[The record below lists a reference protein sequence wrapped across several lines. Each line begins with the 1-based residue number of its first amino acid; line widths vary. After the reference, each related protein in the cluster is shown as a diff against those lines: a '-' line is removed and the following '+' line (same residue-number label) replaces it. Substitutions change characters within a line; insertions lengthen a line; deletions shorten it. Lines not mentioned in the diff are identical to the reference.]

1 MFSSLA
7 GCFLRPAWLKP
18 RTIGM
23 GFLLALAISAFGGT
37 DHAQAASACVPGK
50 GDQPETGLQGDVPN
64 SARMAPNGFQGFWCG
79 MNKVGQNTLFNR
91 GTYGATAIWGPCA
104 YSSIRNPSDPTLPT
118 TGVYVLDVSVPSNP
132 TTGVLLRSPAM
143 LQAYEGLRAQSGFLL
158 GSGQQLPDVD
168 VFDVSQDCLH
178 PDFKST
184 RTTPAFA
191 GLHEVQD
198 NHGGWLHYDGKTFWG
213 VPFIGN
219 NILLEPTR
227 VDVHAIGFDDP
238 AHPVDLI
245 NWNRLQLPPAIRDK
259 VASTANF
266 HDVTT
271 NFDGTRIYMALYGQ
285 GSCANGMMI
294 LDSSDIAKRRPHPVL
309 KYVKWFSWCDQ
320 PTQAYGD
327 GSTANAHTTQYVVHK
342 NGKPYIITTDEGP
355 ALFQVNANGN
365 CLQRTYSRLIDIS
378 DEQNPKIVATWN
390 PQVND
395 AATCAI
401 GAADQQTYYPHYI
414 GVNSKSSMTEVFYA
428 AYWSG
433 VRVVDFSDPEHPK
446 EVAYYNSPRNPA
458 LTPVTASDHSA
469 PPIPYDEANCFLYT
483 GWTDNGLIILEVTD
497 PKHNPCLRKAATGG
511 GTIAGAA
518 PASSDN
524 DNDKGNGHDNGKGNN
539 GHDNGNGHG
548 NGNGHNA
555 DIQFSLN
562 AKRVDRGFGHLE
574 GNLELNDEANRTSIR
589 VTDLVSLGSVRNQC
603 GTVSVGANAVEFS
616 GDGQF
621 NGKHASFRVCVQDNG
636 EWDGGPEHI
645 ALADQDDQ
653 HHPNAIDWIDARWR
667 DHQPH
672 VRKTPDQFFLTCTA
686 GCSYTASG
694 AVDQGNIQVRQQ

>member
-1 MFSSLA
+1 
-7 GCFLRPAWLKP
+7 
-18 RTIGM
+18 M
-23 GFLLALAISAFGGT
+23 GSLLALAISAFGVT
-37 DHAQAASACVPGK
+37 DHAHAASACIPGA
-50 GDQPETGLQGDVPN
+50 GDQPETGLQGDVPT

-118 TGVYVLDVSVPSNP
+118 TGVVVLDVSVPSQP
-132 TTGVLLRSPAM
+132 KSGLILRTPAM
-143 LQAYEGLRAQSGFLL
+143 LQAYEGLRVQSGILL
-158 GSGQQLPDVD
+158 GSGQQLMDVD
-168 VFDVSQDCLH
+168 AYDVSQDCLH

-184 RTTPAFA
+184 HITPAYA
-191 GLHEVQD
+191 GLHIVQD

-213 VPFIGN
+213 VPFIGS

-227 VDVHAIGFDDP
+227 VDVHAIGLDDP

-245 NWNRLQLPPAIRDK
+245 NWNRLQLPSEIRDK

-271 NFDGTRIYMALYGQ
+271 NFDGTRIYMALYG
-285 GSCANGMMI
+285 GGGFNAVGTCANGMMI
-294 LDSSDIAKRRPHPVL
+294 LDSTDIAKRRPNPVL
-309 KYVKWFSWCDQ
+309 KFVKWFSWCDQ

-327 GSTANAHTTQYVVHK
+327 GTSASAHTTQYVVHK

-378 DEQNPKIVATWN
+378 DELNPKIVATWN
-390 PQVND
+390 PAVND

-401 GAADQQTYYPHYI
+401 GAADRQTYYPHYV
-414 GVNSKSSMTEVFYA
+414 GVNSKSAMTEVLYA

-446 EVAYYNSPRNPA
+446 EIAYYNSPRNPA

-497 PKHNPCLRKAATGG
+497 PKYNPCLRKAATGG
-511 GTIAGAA
+511 GIIAGSA
-518 PASSDN
+518 PADSDN
-524 DNDKGNGHDNGKGNN
+524 DNDRGNGR
-539 GHDNGNGHG
+539 GNGYG
-548 NGNGHNA
+548 RKA
-555 DIQFSLN
+555 DVEFSLN
-562 AKRVDRGFGHLE
+562 ANRVDDGFGHLE
-574 GNLELNDEANRTSIR
+574 GNLELNDQANRTFIQLH
-589 VTDLVSLGSVRNQC
+589 DLVSLGSVRNQC
-603 GTVSVGANAVEFS
+603 GTVTVGANAVEFS
-616 GDGQF
+616 GNGLF
-621 NGKHASFRVCVQDNG
+621 NGKAASFRICVRDNG

-645 ALADQDDQ
+645 ALADEDG
-653 HHPNAIDWIDARWR
+653 HHSGDEDSHRFADEDSHHDFRRP
-667 DHQPH
+667 PH
-672 VRKTPDQFFLTCTA
+672 VRKAPDQFFLTCTA
-686 GCSYTASG
+686 GCSYTVGG
-694 AVDQGNIQVRQQ
+694 AVDHGNIEVRQQ